1 MLNNFEVDF
10 LSHAI
15 GCTVEFHA
23 GYGLYQGLI
32 KQLELDIGLFR
43 LFIGDSCD
51 PFKWW
56 CYMRLLCQ
64 PEI

>member
-15 GCTVEFHA
+15 VCTVEFHA
-23 GYGLYQGLI
+23 AYGLYQGLI
-32 KQLELDIGLFR
+32 IQLELDIGLFR
-43 LFIGDSCD
+43 LFIGDLL
-51 PFKWW
+51 KWW

-64 PEI
+64 PDI

>member
-15 GCTVEFHA
+15 VCTVEFHA
-23 GYGLYQGLI
+23 AYGLYQGLI
-32 KQLELDIGLFR
+32 IQLKLDIELFR
-43 LFIGDSCD
+43 LFIGDCD
-51 PFKWW
+51 LLKWW

-64 PEI
+64 PDI